1 MGKPTETLTELV
13 VSSILCNG
21 IDMNQSD
28 LQWMGVVKFIALI
41 HVSIVLTTWVEIE
54 GK

>member
-1 MGKPTETLTELV
+1 MGKATETLTELV

-21 IDMNQSD
+21 IDMNQCD
-28 LQWMGVVKFIALI
+28 LQWMGVVKLIALI
-41 HVSIVLTTWVEIE
+41 SIVLTTWVEIE